1 MSQSASVP
9 ALLRGKNHLSQLEST
24 PSSQNQPLN
33 YSSNDSQDTTA
44 SNDTDRVFT
53 PTESDNEGS
62 NGTGNGQGSSQESQL
77 LQLSQLAAAQRKMD
91 ETDGTPVNGGPSRKR
106 MADGVVKHG
115 RNSSSVSPVRVGHS
129 RNTSTVSVASTTSSR
144 IGELSAELRTK
155 LSYAMV
161 KVNNGW
167 QGHSID
173 EVESL
178 ASQAASPTSSTSTLH
193 GRHGASASPRVAL
206 ASSRHRASSNTTSPI
221 GQYPSYGRGYESFWR
236 DGNMKPSSTSTS
248 PISQV
253 PALAPPAPI
262 QPRQPG
268 QSHPRRS
275 SNARYAPA
283 YLSHSHHASPHTPA
297 QPSPLQT
304 TPGQG
309 LTRTP
314 NVDPILFS
322 PHQNVREQ
330 EALETLMF
338 MSSPGNSANV
348 KHAFPSSLPSSQQA
362 QPVQQPLQP
371 PPQPRSTG
379 RTALPTSR
387 LAAGAGFETS
397 SNGRKSLPTARPQ
410 PQPHHAPHGK
420 RVGFEKSPGNY
431 GGMDVDDPHGSPHAR
446 GTPRRRTNG
455 AAPRP
460 SLSIP
465 AGLSGPSRPRTA
477 LRGDDIERML
487 DRVAADD
494 SSDSE
499 GEIHI
504 PQSRRT
510 NGSAVGA

>member
-1 MSQSASVP
+1 MSQSTDASAVRTAKDRP
-9 ALLRGKNHLSQLEST
+9 AQLQSN
-24 PSSQNQPLN
+24 PSSQTQPLN
-33 YSSNDSQDTTA
+33 YSSNDSQETTA
-44 SNDTDRVFT
+44 SNDTDRIFT

-62 NGTGNGQGSSQESQL
+62 NGTGHGQGSSQESQL

-91 ETDGTPVNGGPSRKR
+91 DTDGTPVNGGQSRKR
-106 MADGVVKHG
+106 MADGMVKHA

-129 RNTSTVSVASTTSSR
+129 RNTSTVSVASTASSR

-193 GRHGASASPRVAL
+193 GRYGASASPRVTVAPG
-206 ASSRHRASSNTTSPI
+206 RHRASSTATSPI
-221 GQYPSYGRGYESFWR
+221 GQYPAYGRAQEALWR
-236 DGNMKPSSTSTS
+236 DGNMKPSSASTS

-253 PALAPPAPI
+253 PTLAPPAPI

-268 QSHPRRS
+268 QGNPRRS
-275 SNARYAPA
+275 SNARFAPG

-297 QPSPLQT
+297 QPSPLQS

-348 KHAFPSSLPSSQQA
+348 KHAFSSSVASSQQA
-362 QPVQQPLQP
+362 QPPQQPLQP
-371 PPQPRSTG
+371 PPARSIG

-387 LAAGAGFETS
+387 LGTGGETNS
-397 SNGRKSLPTARPQ
+397 SGRKSLPTARPQ
-410 PQPHHAPHGK
+410 LHHAAHGK
-420 RVGFEKSPGNY
+420 RVGFEKSPGVH
-431 GGMDVDDPHGSPHAR
+431 GTGMDIDDAHGSPHGR

-455 AAPRP
+455 TVTRP

-499 GEIHI
+499 GEIQL

>member
-1 MSQSASVP
+1 MSQATSSTASTGQSYP
-9 ALLRGKNHLSQLEST
+9 SQ
-24 PSSQNQPLN
+24 SQSQPNSQSQPLN
-33 YSSNDSQDTTA
+33 YSSNDSQDTSA

-53 PTESDNEGS
+53 PPESDSEGS
-62 NGTGNGQGSSQESQL
+62 TAVRNGRVSSQESQL
-77 LQLSQLAAAQRKMD
+77 LQLSQLAAEQQKKN
-91 ETDGTPVNGGPSRKR
+91 DGDGSPINGGQSRKR
-106 MADGVVKHG
+106 MADGAVKHT

-129 RNTSTVSVASTTSSR
+129 RNTSTVSVASTVGSR

-193 GRHGASASPRVAL
+193 GRHGASASPRIPVVGT
-206 ASSRHRASSNTTSPI
+206 RQRASSNATSPT
-221 GQYPSYGRGYESFWR
+221 GLYPPQSRTYESFWR
-236 DGNMKPSSTSTS
+236 EGNMKSTTSTPPS
-248 PISQV
+248 SQV
-253 PALAPPAPI
+253 PTLAPPAPI

-268 QSHPRRS
+268 QVHPRRS
-275 SNARYAPA
+275 SNARFTPA
-283 YLSHSHHASPHTPA
+283 YLSHHASPHTPA

-309 LTRTP
+309 SIRTP

-348 KHAFPSSLPSSQQA
+348 KHAFPSSLPSSQSS
-362 QPVQQPLQP
+362 QPVQPSQP
-371 PPQPRSTG
+371 PQVRNGG

-387 LAAGAGFETS
+387 LGPGIEAAS
-397 SNGRKSLPTARPQ
+397 QGRKSLPTARPQ
-410 PQPHHAPHGK
+410 PHSASQSK

-431 GGMDVDDPHGSPHAR
+431 GGMDVDDWHGSPHGR

-455 AAPRP
+455 SAPRP
-460 SLSIP
+460 TLSIP

-477 LRGDDIERML
+477 LQGDEIERML

-499 GEIHI
+499 SEIQL
-504 PQSRRT
+504 PPSRRA
-510 NGSAVGA
+510 NGPVVGV

>member
-1 MSQSASVP
+1 MSQSTDVSTISTEQS
-9 ALLRGKNHLSQLEST
+9 HSQLLNIHT
-24 PSSQNQPLN
+24 SQNQPLN

-53 PTESDNEGS
+53 PAESDNEGS
-62 NGTGNGQGSSQESQL
+62 NGTGHGHGSSQESQL
-77 LQLSQLAAAQRKMD
+77 LQLSQLAAAQQKMD
-91 ETDGTPVNGGPSRKR
+91 ETEGNAVNGGQSRKR
-106 MADGVVKHG
+106 MADGVVKHT

-193 GRHGASASPRVAL
+193 GRHGASASPRVAV
-206 ASSRHRASSNTTSPI
+206 APARHRASSNATSPTL
-221 GQYPSYGRGYESFWR
+221 QYPPYGRTYESVWR
-236 DGNMKPSSTSTS
+236 DGNMKSLSTSTS
-248 PISQV
+248 PVSQV

-268 QSHPRRS
+268 QANSRRS
-275 SNARYAPA
+275 SNARFGPA

-348 KHAFPSSLPSSQQA
+348 KHAFPSSRQA

-371 PPQPRSTG
+371 PPQPRGTG

-387 LAAGAGFETS
+387 LGAGAGNDTS

-410 PQPHHAPHGK
+410 THHAPHGK
-420 RVGFEKSPGNY
+420 RVGFEKSPGTY
-431 GGMDVDDPHGSPHAR
+431 GGMDIDDPHGSPHGR

-455 AAPRP
+455 TAPRP

-465 AGLSGPSRPRTA
+465 AGLGGPSRPRTA

-499 GEIHI
+499 GEIHL
-504 PQSRRT
+504 PQSRRP

>member
-1 MSQSASVP
+1 MSQTNSLSVSTGQGHP
-9 ALLRGKNHLSQLEST
+9 SQSQSL
-24 PSSQNQPLN
+24 PNSQNHPLN
-33 YSSNDSQDTTA
+33 YSSNGSQDTTA

-53 PTESDNEGS
+53 PPESDSEAS
-62 NGTGNGQGSSQESQL
+62 NGIGNGHASSQESQL
-77 LQLSQLAAAQRKMD
+77 LQLSQLAAAQRKMAEAD
-91 ETDGTPVNGGPSRKR
+91 EALVNGGQSRKR
-106 MADGVVKHG
+106 MADGVVKHT

-129 RNTSTVSVASTTSSR
+129 RNTSTVSMASTTSSR

-161 KVNNGW
+161 KVNHGW

-193 GRHGASASPRVAL
+193 GRHGASASPRIPVAPM
-206 ASSRHRASSNTTSPI
+206 RHRASSNATSPTV
-221 GQYPSYGRGYESFWR
+221 QDPSQSRTYESFWR
-236 DGNMKPSSTSTS
+236 DGNPKPSTSTS
-248 PISQV
+248 PISQA
-253 PALAPPAPI
+253 PTLAPPAPI

-268 QSHPRRS
+268 QTHPRRS
-275 SNARYAPA
+275 SNARFAPA

-297 QPSPLQT
+297 QPSPLQS
-304 TPGQG
+304 TPVQG
-309 LTRTP
+309 TIRTP

-348 KHAFPSSLPSSQQA
+348 KHTFPSSIPSSQSS
-362 QPVQQPLQP
+362 QPVR
-371 PPQPRSTG
+371 PPQARSSG

-387 LAAGAGFETS
+387 LGAGPETGGQ
-397 SNGRKSLPTARPQ
+397 GRKSLPTARPHQ
-410 PQPHHAPHGK
+410 HHVPQGK
-420 RVGFEKSPGNY
+420 RVGFEKSPATY
-431 GGMDVDDPHGSPHAR
+431 GAMDVDDPHGR
-446 GTPRRRTNG
+446 GTPRRRANG

-460 SLSIP
+460 SLSLP

-499 GEIHI
+499 GEIHL
-504 PQSRRT
+504 PQSRRA
-510 NGSAVGA
+510 NGPVVGV

>member
-1 MSQSASVP
+1 
-9 ALLRGKNHLSQLEST
+9 
-24 PSSQNQPLN
+24 
-33 YSSNDSQDTTA
+33 
-44 SNDTDRVFT
+44 
-53 PTESDNEGS
+53 
-62 NGTGNGQGSSQESQL
+62 
-77 LQLSQLAAAQRKMD
+77 
-91 ETDGTPVNGGPSRKR
+91 
-106 MADGVVKHG
+106 
-115 RNSSSVSPVRVGHS
+115 
-129 RNTSTVSVASTTSSR
+129 
-144 IGELSAELRTK
+144 
-155 LSYAMV
+155 MV

-193 GRHGASASPRVAL
+193 GRHGASASPRIPIAPT
-206 ASSRHRASSNTTSPI
+206 RHRASSSAASPTLHH
-221 GQYPSYGRGYESFWR
+221 PSQGRVYESLWR
-236 DGNMKPSSTSTS
+236 DGNMNPPNSTS
-248 PISQV
+248 PVSQV
-253 PALAPPAPI
+253 PTLAPPAPI

-268 QSHPRRS
+268 QTNTRRG
-275 SNARYAPA
+275 SNARYTPA

-309 LTRTP
+309 TTRTP

-348 KHAFPSSLPSSQQA
+348 KRAFPSSQQS
-362 QPVQQPLQP
+362 QPVQPSQQPQS
-371 PPQPRSTG
+371 RGGG

-387 LAAGAGFETS
+387 LGTGAET
-397 SNGRKSLPTARPQ
+397 RKSLPTARPQ
-410 PQPHHAPHGK
+410 QHHAPHGK
-420 RVGFEKSPGNY
+420 RVGFEKSPGTY
-431 GGMDVDDPHGSPHAR
+431 DGMDVDGSPYSR

-455 AAPRP
+455 SATRP

-465 AGLSGPSRPRTA
+465 AGLGGSSRPRTA
-477 LRGDDIERML
+477 LGGDDIEQML

-499 GEIHI
+499 GEIHL

-510 NGSAVGA
+510 NGPAVGV

>member
-1 MSQSASVP
+1 MSQSTDA
-9 ALLRGKNHLSQLEST
+9 AAIIRGQNHLPQLQSI
-24 PSSQNQPLN
+24 PSSQNQQLN
-33 YSSNDSQDTTA
+33 DSSNDSQDTTA

-77 LQLSQLAAAQRKMD
+77 LQLSQLAAAQRKM
-91 ETDGTPVNGGPSRKR
+91 EEIDGTPVNGQSRKR
-106 MADGVVKHG
+106 MADGMVKNP
-115 RNSSSVSPVRVGHS
+115 RDSSSVSPVRLGHS

-193 GRHGASASPRVAL
+193 GRHGASASPRVPIAPT
-206 ASSRHRASSNTTSPI
+206 RHKASSNATSPTM
-221 GQYPSYGRGYESFWR
+221 QYPYGRSYESWR
-236 DGNMKPSSTSTS
+236 DGNMKPSSTLTS

-253 PALAPPAPI
+253 PTLAPPAPI

-268 QSHPRRS
+268 QAHARRS
-275 SNARYAPA
+275 SNARFAPA
-283 YLSHSHHASPHTPA
+283 YLSNSHHASPHTPA

-348 KHAFPSSLPSSQQA
+348 KHAFPSSLPSSQQS
-362 QPVQQPLQP
+362 QLVQQPLQP

-387 LAAGAGFETS
+387 LGAGAGSETG
-397 SNGRKSLPTARPQ
+397 SNGRKSLPTAR

-420 RVGFEKSPGNY
+420 RVGFEKSPGTY
-431 GGMDVDDPHGSPHAR
+431 GGMEIDDPHGSPHGR

-455 AAPRP
+455 AASRP

-494 SSDSE
+494 SSDSD
-499 GEIHI
+499 GEIHL

>member
-1 MSQSASVP
+1 MSQVTSS
-9 ALLRGKNHLSQLEST
+9 SIST
-24 PSSQNQPLN
+24 GPGRPLHPQGQIGNETQPIIN
-33 YSSNDSQDTTA
+33 YSGNNSQDTTV
-44 SNDTDRVFT
+44 SNTTDRIFT
-53 PTESDNEGS
+53 PPESDSEGS
-62 NGTGNGQGSSQESQL
+62 NGIQNGNVSSQESQSQLQL
-77 LQLSQLAAAQRKMD
+77 LQLSQLAAAQQKIG
-91 ETDGTPVNGGPSRKR
+91 EVDGAPINGQSKKR
-106 MADGVVKHG
+106 MADGVVKHT

-129 RNTSTVSVASTTSSR
+129 RNTSTVSVASTAGSR

-193 GRHGASASPRVAL
+193 GRHGASASPRIPIAPT
-206 ASSRHRASSNTTSPI
+206 RQRASSNATSPTF
-221 GQYPSYGRGYESFWR
+221 QHPSQGRTYESFWK
-236 DGNMKPSSTSTS
+236 DGNMKGSTSTS

-262 QPRQPG
+262 QPRQHG
-268 QSHPRRS
+268 QVHPRRS
-275 SNARYAPA
+275 SNARFAPA
-283 YLSHSHHASPHTPA
+283 YLSHHASPHTPA

-304 TPGQG
+304 TPGQAAI
-309 LTRTP
+309 RTP

-348 KHAFPSSLPSSQQA
+348 KHAFPST
-362 QPVQQPLQP
+362 QPVQPLQP
-371 PPQPRSTG
+371 SQGRNSG
-379 RTALPTSR
+379 RTALPTSK
-387 LAAGAGFETS
+387 LGSGAETS
-397 SNGRKSLPTARPQ
+397 NQGRKSLPTARPQ
-410 PQPHHAPHGK
+410 SHHAPQVK

-431 GGMDVDDPHGSPHAR
+431 GGMDIDDPHGSPYSR

-455 AAPRP
+455 SAPRP

-477 LRGDDIERML
+477 LRGDEIERML
-487 DRVAADD
+487 DRAAADD

-499 GEIHI
+499 GEIHL
-504 PQSRRT
+504 PPSRRT
-510 NGSAVGA
+510 NGPPVGV

>member
-1 MSQSASVP
+1 MSPANPPGPLTDLDHSSQSQTIP
-9 ALLRGKNHLSQLEST
+9 NSQ
-24 PSSQNQPLN
+24 SQSLN

-53 PTESDNEGS
+53 PPESDSEGS
-62 NGTGNGQGSSQESQL
+62 NGIRKNHDSSQESQL
-77 LQLSQLAAAQRKMD
+77 LQLSQLAAAQQRMS
-91 ETDGTPVNGGPSRKR
+91 EVDGAAIASAQSKKR
-106 MADGVVKHG
+106 MADGVIKHT
-115 RNSSSVSPVRVGHS
+115 RTSSSVSPVRPGHS
-129 RNTSTVSVASTTSSR
+129 RNTSTVSITSTSSR
-144 IGELSAELRTK
+144 IGELSAELKTK

-178 ASQAASPTSSTSTLH
+178 ASQVASPTSSTSTLH
-193 GRHGASASPRVAL
+193 GRYGTSASPRVTVAPT
-206 ASSRHRASSNTTSPI
+206 RHRASSMVTSPTTQNLTQVR
-221 GQYPSYGRGYESFWR
+221 QYDPSWRES
-236 DGNMKPSSTSTS
+236 NMMKSPPSTS
-248 PISQV
+248 PNIQV

-262 QPRQPG
+262 QPRQPT
-268 QSHPRRS
+268 QVHPRRS
-275 SNARYAPA
+275 SNARFTPA
-283 YLSHSHHASPHTPA
+283 YLSHPHHISPHTPA
-297 QPSPLQT
+297 QPSPLQA
-304 TPGQG
+304 TPGHG
-309 LTRTP
+309 HTRTP

-348 KHAFPSSLPSSQQA
+348 KHAFPSSLPSSQGSQSS
-362 QPVQQPLQP
+362 QPLHP
-371 PPQPRSTG
+371 PHTRNGG

-387 LAAGAGFETS
+387 LSAGAEVS
-397 SNGRKSLPTARPQ
+397 SHGRKSLPTARPQ
-410 PQPHHAPHGK
+410 HNHAPQVK
-420 RVGFEKSPGNY
+420 RVGFEKSPGGY
-431 GGMDVDDPHGSPHAR
+431 SGMDIDDSHVSPRSR

-455 AAPRP
+455 SAPRP

-504 PQSRRT
+504 PQNRRV
-510 NGSAVGA
+510 NGSVVGV

>member
-1 MSQSASVP
+1 MSQVTSSSVSTGP
-9 ALLRGKNHLSQLEST
+9 GHPPQPQSQ
-24 PSSQNQPLN
+24 PGSQTLPTTS
-33 YSSNDSQDTTA
+33 YSGNNSQDTTA
-44 SNDTDRVFT
+44 SNTTDRIFT
-53 PTESDNEGS
+53 PPESDSEGS
-62 NGTGNGQGSSQESQL
+62 NGVQNGHASSQESQSQLQL
-77 LQLSQLAAAQRKMD
+77 LQLSQLAAAQQKIN
-91 ETDGTPVNGGPSRKR
+91 EIDGTPINGQSKKR
-106 MADGVVKHG
+106 MADGVVKHT

-129 RNTSTVSVASTTSSR
+129 RNTSTVSVASTAGSR

-193 GRHGASASPRVAL
+193 GRHGASASPRIPIAPT
-206 ASSRHRASSNTTSPI
+206 RHRASSNVTSPTFHH
-221 GQYPSYGRGYESFWR
+221 PSQGRTYESFWR
-236 DGNMKPSSTSTS
+236 EGNMKGSTATS

-253 PALAPPAPI
+253 PTLAPPAPI

-268 QSHPRRS
+268 QVHPRRS
-275 SNARYAPA
+275 SNARFAPA
-283 YLSHSHHASPHTPA
+283 YLSHHASPHTPA
-297 QPSPLQT
+297 QPSPLQS
-304 TPGQG
+304 TPGQANI
-309 LTRTP
+309 RTP

-348 KHAFPSSLPSSQQA
+348 KHTFPSSLPPSQSSQPA
-362 QPVQQPLQP
+362 QG
-371 PPQPRSTG
+371 RSSG

-387 LAAGAGFETS
+387 LGSGVES
-397 SNGRKSLPTARPQ
+397 SSQGRKSLPTARPQ
-410 PQPHHAPHGK
+410 TQTQTQTHHAPQVK

-431 GGMDVDDPHGSPHAR
+431 GGMDIDDPHGSPYNR

-455 AAPRP
+455 SAPRP

-465 AGLSGPSRPRTA
+465 AGLGGSSRPRTA

-499 GEIHI
+499 GEIHL
-504 PQSRRT
+504 PPSRRA
-510 NGSAVGA
+510 NGPPVGV